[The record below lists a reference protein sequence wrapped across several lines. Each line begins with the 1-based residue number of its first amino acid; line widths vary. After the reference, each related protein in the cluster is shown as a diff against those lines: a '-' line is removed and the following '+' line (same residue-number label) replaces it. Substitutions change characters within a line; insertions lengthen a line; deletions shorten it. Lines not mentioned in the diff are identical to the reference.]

1 MAKFQCIFPAL
12 KNFMLTKDVGMIPYK
27 LSSNYNVSLIS
38 YNNDEYTYLSDI
50 FNDQIELKFIENTGN
65 EKDDIKSY
73 IKENIKDI
81 DVIQFYHLRYSNLAC
96 YIFYI
101 KLLNPKT
108 KIYLKLD
115 ANNHIIDFL
124 TQRKG
129 FKASMRRQLTRILFK
144 FIDVISI
151 ETKRNYKQ
159 LINSNVVDEDKLLYL
174 PNGIIKTDVDVNC
187 KENIILYAGYIE
199 KKNKSIDMLID
210 AMHGVDKSWKL
221 VLVGEV
227 VDDMHEFIDEY
238 FKQNPDMKDQI
249 IFEGYISDKQLLA
262 EYYAKSSIYCCTSK
276 RESFGIST
284 LEAAYHGNYIISTD
298 VGGSKDIINTT
309 RYGKLI
315 EHTVEDLRN
324 TLIETTNNWENIKQN
339 PEVIQ
344 KKVYEDF
351 SWDNIV
357 EKLASK
363 LK

>member
-38 YNNDEYTYLSDI
+38 YNNDEYTYLNEI
-50 FNDQIELKFIENTGN
+50 FNNQIELKFIENSGN
-65 EKDDIKSY
+65 EKDDIKRY

-129 FKASMRRQLTRILFK
+129 FKSSMRRLLTKILFR

-159 LINSNVVDEDKLLYL
+159 LINSNVVDDNKLLYL
-174 PNGIIKTDVDVNC
+174 PNGVIKTDVDVNC

-199 KKNKSIDMLID
+199 KKNKSTDLLID
-210 AMHGVDKSWKL
+210 AMSGVDKSWKL

-238 FKQNPDMKDQI
+238 FRENPHMKDQI
-249 IFEGYISDKQLLA
+249 IFEGYISDKKLLSK
-262 EYYAKSSIYCCTSK
+262 YYAKASIYCCTSVM
-276 RESFGIST
+276 ESFGIST

-309 RYGKLI
+309 GYGKLI
-315 EHTVEDLRN
+315 KHDIEDLRN
-324 TLIETTNNWENIKQN
+324 TLIYTTKNWDNIKQK
-339 PEVIQ
+339 PDDIQ
-344 KKVYEDF
+344 DKVYKNF
-351 SWDNIV
+351 SWDNLSQ
-357 EKLASK
+357 KLADK
-363 LK
+363 LQ